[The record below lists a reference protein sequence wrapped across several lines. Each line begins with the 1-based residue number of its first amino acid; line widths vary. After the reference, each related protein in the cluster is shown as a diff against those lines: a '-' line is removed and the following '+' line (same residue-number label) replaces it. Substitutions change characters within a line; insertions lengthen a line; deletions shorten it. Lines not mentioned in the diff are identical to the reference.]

1 MSERTVHASRMPA
14 NRDPATPRTFSL
26 PVLIESRD
34 GYRNLCRLVTTMKMR
49 AAKGEG
55 ALTFE
60 DLDGRVGGLI
70 ALAGRTAINGRR
82 FGVGGLVDRIVGVF
96 GASQVYVELQ
106 RHLLREQEWDNQILQ
121 ELAAAFHV
129 PVIATNGVR
138 FAEPSIVRSTT
149 CSPASATRPRWRMPD
164 AG

>member
-1 MSERTVHASRMPA
+1 
-14 NRDPATPRTFSL
+14 
-26 PVLIESRD
+26 
-34 GYRNLCRLVTTMKMR
+34 MKMR

-60 DLDGRVGGLI
+60 DLDGRVAGLI

-129 PVIATNGVR
+129 PVLAMDSLSLVEIGPFTGQYDVVT
-138 FAEPSIVRSTT
+138 S
-149 CSPASATRPRWRMPD
+149 
-164 AG
+164 